1 MAASIVFRGANYAK
15 SGWRIDLYFGHPSIV
30 AKTMSASKPA
40 TPHSGTQPRRL
51 PDKGHAR
58 ECDLRTVAF
67 SSTLR

>member
-30 AKTMSASKPA
+30 AKTMSDGKIDA
-40 TPHSGTQPRRL
+40 TAFGTGEGPFH
-51 PDKGHAR
+51 DKAHAP